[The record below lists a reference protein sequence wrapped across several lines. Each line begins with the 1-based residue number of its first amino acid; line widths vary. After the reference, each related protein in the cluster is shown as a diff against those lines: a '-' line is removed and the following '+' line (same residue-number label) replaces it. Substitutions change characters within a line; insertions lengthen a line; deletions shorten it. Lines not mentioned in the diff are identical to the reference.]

1 MRPRPCARGF
11 VAGAAACAFATG
23 HAAAEE
29 PAPTHRART
38 ATPAATA
45 PAPRLVTR
53 EQVTLRTRDV
63 AGAISALL
71 ARAREAGWRL
81 QEREDERVV
90 LRLPPEQLLAA
101 RLALRDLGTEIEH
114 ESLTQDVTGALAELE
129 ARERS
134 ATAAR
139 ARLLTL
145 QGPGRSVTE
154 MVQLTRAV
162 EVADDA
168 LASATRERQRLEREV
183 AEATLAV
190 TFVPALPPEQEAIPA
205 VRLPFPWLERTHED
219 ALYDRGAPSEPGR
232 SGEGREPRRRRRSI
246 EAFPEASMLLEVARL
261 PDRPHPDESAWM
273 LGGALRTRALVGTKP
288 VGLAMGF
295 DVGLAGGEGFAHDL
309 DLLGGIAGAV
319 NSWLAFGVLSGP
331 AGRAWTGGRVPAAW
345 EIPLELATAL
355 DFGHEGRFLL
365 QVRPQWIPRDTSTR
379 RDGSSLGFADELLVR
394 ATLAT
399 AVVSPDEDVEE
410 GGLRLGFAY
419 HELMGTHMVTFCVGW
434 GVGETDHRYRD

>member
-1 MRPRPCARGF
+1 
-11 VAGAAACAFATG
+11 
-23 HAAAEE
+23 
-29 PAPTHRART
+29 
-38 ATPAATA
+38 
-45 PAPRLVTR
+45 
-53 EQVTLRTRDV
+53 VTLRARDV
-63 AGAISALL
+63 PGAVTALL
-71 ARAREAGWRL
+71 ARARAAGWRL
-81 QEREDERVV
+81 QERADARVV

-101 RLALRDLGTEIEH
+101 RLALRELGTEIDH
-114 ESLTQDVTGALAELE
+114 ESLTEDVTGALAELE
-129 ARERS
+129 ARQRS
-134 ATAAR
+134 AAAAR
-139 ARLLTL
+139 ARLLAL
-145 QGPGRSVTE
+145 QGPGRSVDE

-162 EVADDA
+162 ELVDDA

-190 TFVPALPPEQEAIPA
+190 TFVPAVPPDQEAIPA

-219 ALYDRGAPSEPGR
+219 ALYGRGAPSEPAR
-232 SGEGREPRRRRRSI
+232 PGEAREPRRERRSI
-246 EAFPEASMLLEVARL
+246 ETFPEISMLLELARL
-261 PDRPHPDESAWM
+261 RDRPHPDESAWA
-273 LGGALRTRALVGTKP
+273 LGGALRARALVGTKP

-319 NSWLAFGVLSGP
+319 NSWLAVGLLSGP

-365 QVRPQWIPRDTSTR
+365 QVRPQWIPRETSTR

-399 AVVSPDEDVEE
+399 AVVSPHEDVEE

-419 HELMGTHMVTFCVGW
+419 HELMDTHLVTFCVGW
-434 GVGETDHRYRD
+434 GAGETDHWYRD